1 MMPPRLP
8 SRSAARSLAL
18 HFYHDPPVPLF
29 PQRAGFFV
37 RRCSCERPREDGGDH
52 DDGRRIGE
60 NVDHAALL
68 ILST

>member
-1 MMPPRLP
+1 LP
-8 SRSAARSLAL
+8 SRPAARSLPL

-37 RRCSCERPREDGGDH
+37 EAPSLDRAREDGGDH